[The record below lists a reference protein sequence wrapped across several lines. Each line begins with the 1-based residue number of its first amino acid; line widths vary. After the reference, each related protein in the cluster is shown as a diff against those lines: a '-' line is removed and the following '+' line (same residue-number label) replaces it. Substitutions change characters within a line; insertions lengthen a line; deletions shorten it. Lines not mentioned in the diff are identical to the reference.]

1 MSQEV
6 LLNSFLSYLSRDE
19 RALVENALRHRL
31 NDEQSEDWLDFLDR
45 FGCKRV
51 PTPEQIRDTI
61 LEIAHKEQIIFRL
74 HEFSNCLCQQL
85 VRDQLPASE
94 SLGTLR

>member
-19 RALVENALRHRL
+19 RALVENALRHSL
-31 NDEQSEDWLDFLDR
+31 NDEQSEEWLDFLDR
-45 FGCKRV
+45 FGCKRL

-61 LEIAHKEQIIFRL
+61 LEIAHKEQIDIEKREKYYLKYFARST
-74 HEFSNCLCQQL
+74 FS
-85 VRDQLPASE
+85 
-94 SLGTLR
+94 